1 MTTSA
6 EKPLPSLNLG
16 VSLLYLSL
24 YLHYGFVA
32 FLPLW
37 LKSKGMTPAAIG
49 ALVAIPMVLRI
60 LTVAPVAGFAGRAG
74 RVRLIM
80 LACTLAAAA
89 LITLLGLMSGLVA
102 VVTVML
108 LFSFAWDQIPVLA
121 DAYAVM
127 AVHTQK
133 LDFGRLRVWGSIAV
147 VLSSAAGGWVISQV
161 HIGAAPFLMASF
173 LILPAIVIFLLPSD
187 QRLAAAAKEDE
198 GEKAEAPAGR
208 ADWRQLL
215 ADRPLM
221 GAMLAVSLIVGSQ
234 GVFNSFSAI
243 QWTAAGVS
251 TSMVGLLNA
260 TAVVSEIV
268 FFWFGKQVLGAR
280 DPRLMLVGAAV
291 AAALRW
297 ALMATSPKLPLL
309 IVAQLLQGAGAT
321 GAILGMMLLISQRT
335 PLRLTSA
342 AQGLNAVLLG
352 VILAGVTAV
361 SGLIWAWGPAAS
373 YLAMVAVAL
382 TAIIPLAVLRG
393 K

>member
-1 MTTSA
+1 MNTHA
-6 EKPLPSLNLG
+6 EKPLPSLNTG

-37 LKSKGMTPAAIG
+37 LSSKGMSPAAIG
-49 ALVAIPMVLRI
+49 GLVAIPLILRI
-60 LTVAPVAGFAGRAG
+60 LTVAPVAGFAGRTG
-74 RVRLIM
+74 RVRAIM
-80 LACTLAAAA
+80 LGCTLAAAA
-89 LITLLGLMSGLVA
+89 LITLLGFMSGLVA

-147 VLSSAAGGWVISQV
+147 VLSSAAGGWVISKA
-161 HIGAAPFLMASF
+161 HLSAAPFLMAGL
-173 LILPAIVIFLLPSD
+173 LILPAIVIFGLPSD
-187 QRLAAAAKEDE
+187 RRLAAAAHEDA
-198 GEKAEAPAGR
+198 EKDPAGR
-208 ADWRQLL
+208 PDWRQLL
-215 ADRPLM
+215 ANRPLM
-221 GAMLAVSLIVGSQ
+221 GGMLAVSLIVGSQ

-243 QWTAAGVS
+243 QWTAAGIS

-260 TAVVSEIV
+260 TAVVSEIG
-268 FFWFGKQVLGAR
+268 FFWFGSKVLGDR
-280 DPRLMLVGAAV
+280 DPRLMLIGAAL

-297 ALMATSPKLPLL
+297 LLMATSPKLPIL

-321 GAILGMMLLISQRT
+321 GAILGMMLLISTRT

-373 YLAMVAVAL
+373 YLAMAAVAL
-382 TAIIPLAVLRG
+382 TALAPLALLRDR
-393 K
+393 